1 MTKVISMTYPLW
13 KQLEQLKTSTW
24 VDLTH
29 TFDETIPCF
38 SEFER
43 AKVSTL
49 FNVADDGFY
58 VQNWNI
64 VTQYGTH
71 VDAPIHFVEKTR
83 YLHEI
88 DLKELVLPLVVLDFS
103 QEVAADADFIL
114 TRDHIKQWETEHGS
128 IEPGTFVAFRSDWSK
143 RWPDIEH
150 FENKDAEGQLHLP
163 GWGLDALQYLLED
176 RQVKSIG
183 HETFDTDASVDVVKN
198 GDIVGERYVLG
209 QDTYQLELLT
219 NLDQLP
225 TRGAIIY
232 AISPKPNKA
241 PGFPVRAFAIKP

>member
-1 MTKVISMTYPLW
+1 MTKVIPMTYPLW
-13 KQLEQLKTSTW
+13 EQLEQLKTATW

-71 VDAPIHFVEKTR
+71 IDAPIHFVEKTR

-88 DLKELVLPLVVLDFS
+88 DIKELVLPLVVLDFS

-114 TRDHIKQWETEHGS
+114 TRNHIKQWETEHGS

-176 RQVKSIG
+176 RQVQSIG

>member
-1 MTKVISMTYPLW
+1 MTKVIPMTYPLW
-13 KQLEQLKTSTW
+13 EQLEQLKTATW

-71 VDAPIHFVEKTR
+71 IDAPIHFVEKTR

-183 HETFDTDASVDVVKN
+183 HETFDTDASIDVAKN

-209 QDTYQLELLT
+209 QDTFQLELLT

-225 TRGAIIY
+225 KRGAIIY

>member
-1 MTKVISMTYPLW
+1 MIDMSYPLW
-13 KQLEQLKTSTW
+13 NQLEQLKSSTW

-64 VTQYGTH
+64 VSQYGTH
-71 VDAPIHFVEKTR
+71 IDAPIHFVEHKR
-83 YLHEI
+83 YLHEL
-88 DLKELVLPLVVLDFS
+88 DLKELALPLIVLNFS
-103 QEVAADADFIL
+103 QEVAKDADFIL
-114 TRDHIKQWETEHGS
+114 TRKHVEQWEAAHGK
-128 IEPGTFVAFRSDWSK
+128 IESGTFVALRSDWSK
-143 RWPDIEH
+143 RWPDIEQ
-150 FENKDAEGQLHLP
+150 FENRDSKGNLHLP
-163 GWGLDALQYLLED
+163 GWGLDALQYLLEE
-176 RQVKSIG
+176 RQVKAIG
-183 HETFDTDASVDVVKN
+183 HETFDTDASIDVAKN
-198 GDIVGERYVLG
+198 GDIVGERYILG
-209 QDTYQLELLT
+209 QDTFQVELLT
-219 NLDQLP
+219 HLDLLP

-232 AISPKPNKA
+232 TISPKPKDA

>member
-1 MTKVISMTYPLW
+1 MTYPLW
-13 KQLEQLKTSTW
+13 EQLEQLKTATW

-71 VDAPIHFVEKTR
+71 IDAPIHFVEKTR

-88 DLKELVLPLVVLDFS
+88 DLKELVLPLVILDFS

-176 RQVKSIG
+176 RQVQSIG

>member
-1 MTKVISMTYPLW
+1 MSYPLW
-13 KQLEQLKTSTW
+13 KQLEELKSATW

-64 VTQYGTH
+64 VSQYGTH
-71 VDAPIHFVEKTR
+71 IDAPIHFVEHKR
-83 YLHEI
+83 YLHEL
-88 DLKELVLPLVVLDFS
+88 DLKELALPLVVLNFS
-103 QEVAADADFIL
+103 QEVAKDADFIL
-114 TRDHIKQWETEHGS
+114 TRKHVEQWEAAHGK
-128 IEPGTFVAFRSDWSK
+128 IEPGTFVALRSDWSK
-143 RWPDIEH
+143 RWPDIEQ
-150 FENKDAEGQLHLP
+150 FENRDSKGNLHLP
-163 GWGLDALQYLLED
+163 GWDLDALQYLLEE
-176 RQVKSIG
+176 RHVKAIG
-183 HETFDTDASVDVVKN
+183 HETFDTDASIDVAKN

-209 QDTYQLELLT
+209 QDTFQVELLT
-219 NLDQLP
+219 HLDLLP

-232 AISPKPNKA
+232 TISPKPKDA

>member
-1 MTKVISMTYPLW
+1 MSYPLW
-13 KQLEQLKTSTW
+13 QQLEQLKASTW

-29 TFDETIPCF
+29 TFNEDIPCF

-71 VDAPIHFVEKTR
+71 IDAPIHFVENKR
-83 YLHEI
+83 YLNEL
-88 DLKELVLPLVVLDFS
+88 DLKELVLPLIVIDFS
-103 QEVAADADFIL
+103 KEVADNADFIV
-114 TRDHIKQWETEHGS
+114 TTEHIKAWEQQHGE
-128 IEPGTFVAFRSDWSK
+128 IEPGTFVALRTDWSK
-143 RWPDIEH
+143 RWPDAEQ
-150 FENKDAEGQLHLP
+150 FENKDSEGNLHLP
-163 GWGLDALQYLLED
+163 GWGLDALKYLLEE
-176 RQVKSIG
+176 RHIKAIG
-183 HETFDTDASVDVVKN
+183 HETFDTDASVDVAKN
-198 GDIVGERYVLG
+198 GDIVGERYVLA
-209 QDTYQLELLT
+209 QDTFQVELLT

-232 AISPKPNKA
+232 TISAKPDKA
-241 PGFPVRAFAIKP
+241 PGFPVRAFAIKPNE

>member
-1 MTKVISMTYPLW
+1 MTKVIPMTYPLW
-13 KQLEQLKTSTW
+13 EQLEQLKTATW

-71 VDAPIHFVEKTR
+71 IDAPIHFVEKTR

-176 RQVKSIG
+176 RQVQSIG

>member
-1 MTKVISMTYPLW
+1 MSYPLW
-13 KQLEQLKTSTW
+13 KQLEELKSATW

-64 VTQYGTH
+64 VSQYGTH
-71 VDAPIHFVEKTR
+71 IDAPIHFVEHKR
-83 YLHEI
+83 YLHEL
-88 DLKELVLPLVVLDFS
+88 DLKELALPLIVLNFS
-103 QEVAADADFIL
+103 QEVAKDADFIL
-114 TRDHIKQWETEHGS
+114 TRKHVEQWEAAHGK
-128 IEPGTFVAFRSDWSK
+128 IESGTFVALRSDWSK
-143 RWPDIEH
+143 RWPDIEQ
-150 FENKDAEGQLHLP
+150 FENRDSKGNLHLP
-163 GWGLDALQYLLED
+163 GWGLDALQYLLEE
-176 RQVKSIG
+176 RQVKAIG
-183 HETFDTDASVDVVKN
+183 HETFDTDASIDVAKN
-198 GDIVGERYVLG
+198 GDIVGERYILG
-209 QDTYQLELLT
+209 QDTFQVELLT
-219 NLDQLP
+219 HLDLLP

-232 AISPKPNKA
+232 TISPKPKDA

>member
-1 MTKVISMTYPLW
+1 MGYPLW
-13 KQLEQLKTSTW
+13 NQLEQLKSSTW

-64 VTQYGTH
+64 VSQYGTH
-71 VDAPIHFVEKTR
+71 IDAPIHFVEHKR
-83 YLHEI
+83 YLHEL
-88 DLKELVLPLVVLDFS
+88 DLKELALPLVVLNFS
-103 QEVAADADFIL
+103 QEVAKNADFIL
-114 TRDHIKQWETEHGS
+114 TRKHVEQWETAHGK
-128 IEPGTFVAFRSDWSK
+128 IEPGTFVALRSDWSK
-143 RWPDIEH
+143 RWPDIEQ
-150 FENKDAEGQLHLP
+150 FENRDSNGNLHLP
-163 GWGLDALQYLLED
+163 GWGLDALQYLLEE
-176 RQVKSIG
+176 RHVKAIG
-183 HETFDTDASVDVVKN
+183 HETFDTDASIDVAKN
-198 GDIVGERYVLG
+198 GDIVGERYILS
-209 QDTYQLELLT
+209 QDTFQVELLT
-219 NLDQLP
+219 HLDLLP

-232 AISPKPNKA
+232 TISPKPKDA

>member
-1 MTKVISMTYPLW
+1 MRRYILS
-13 KQLEQLKTSTW
+13 
-24 VDLTH
+24 
-29 TFDETIPCF
+29 
-38 SEFER
+38 
-43 AKVSTL
+43 
-49 FNVADDGFY
+49 
-58 VQNWNI
+58 
-64 VTQYGTH
+64 
-71 VDAPIHFVEKTR
+71 KTR
-83 YLHEI
+83 HLHEI

-114 TRDHIKQWETEHGS
+114 TREHIKQWEAEHGS

-143 RWPDIEH
+143 RWPDIER

-183 HETFDTDASVDVVKN
+183 HETFDTDASVDVAKN

-209 QDTYQLELLT
+209 QDTFQLELLT
-219 NLDQLP
+219 NLNQLP

>member
-1 MTKVISMTYPLW
+1 MTKVIPMTYPLW
-13 KQLEQLKTSTW
+13 EQLEQLKTATW

-71 VDAPIHFVEKTR
+71 IDAPIHFVEKTR

-88 DLKELVLPLVVLDFS
+88 DLKELVLPLVILDFS

-176 RQVKSIG
+176 RQVQSIG

>member
-1 MTKVISMTYPLW
+1 MSYPLW
-13 KQLEQLKTSTW
+13 KQLEQLKSSTW

-49 FNVADDGFY
+49 FNVSDDGFY

-64 VTQYGTH
+64 VSQYGTH
-71 VDAPIHFVEKTR
+71 IDAPIHFVENTR
-83 YLHEI
+83 YLHELT
-88 DLKELVLPLVVLDFS
+88 LKELALPLVVLDFS
-103 QEVAADADFIL
+103 QDVAQDADFIL
-114 TRDHIKQWETEHGS
+114 TRSHIEQWEAEHGT
-128 IEPGTFVAFRSDWSK
+128 IEPETFVAFRSDWSK
-143 RWPDIEH
+143 RWLNIEA
-150 FENKDAEGQLHLP
+150 FENKDSDGNQHLP
-163 GWGLDALQYLLED
+163 GWGLDALKYLLEE
-176 RQVKSIG
+176 RKVKAVG
-183 HETFDTDASVDVVKN
+183 HETFDTDASVDIAKN

-209 QDTYQLELLT
+209 QDTYQVELLT

-225 TRGAIIY
+225 SRGAIIY
-232 AISPKPNKA
+232 AISPKPKDA

>member
-1 MTKVISMTYPLW
+1 MSYPLW
-13 KQLEQLKTSTW
+13 EQLEQLKSSKW

-64 VTQYGTH
+64 VSQYGTH
-71 VDAPIHFVEKTR
+71 IDAPIHFVENTR
-83 YLHEI
+83 YLHEL
-88 DLKELVLPLVVLDFS
+88 DLKELALPLVVLDFS
-103 QEVAADADFIL
+103 QEVAEHADFIL
-114 TRDHIKQWETEHGS
+114 TRTHVEQ
-128 IEPGTFVAFRSDWSK
+128 
-143 RWPDIEH
+143 
-150 FENKDAEGQLHLP
+150 FENKDSNGDLHLP
-163 GWGLDALQYLLED
+163 GWGLDALKYLLEE
-176 RQVKSIG
+176 RQVKAIG
-183 HETFDTDASVDVVKN
+183 HETFDTDASIDVAKN

-209 QDTYQLELLT
+209 QDTFQVELLT

-232 AISPKPNKA
+232 TISPKPKDA
-241 PGFPVRAFAIKP
+241 PGFPVRAFAITP

>member
-1 MTKVISMTYPLW
+1 MSYPLW
-13 KQLEQLKTSTW
+13 NQLEQLKSSTW

-64 VTQYGTH
+64 VSQYGTH
-71 VDAPIHFVEKTR
+71 IDAPIHFVEHKR
-83 YLHEI
+83 YLHEL
-88 DLKELVLPLVVLDFS
+88 DLKELALPLIVLNFS
-103 QEVAADADFIL
+103 QEVAKDADFIL
-114 TRDHIKQWETEHGS
+114 TRKHVEQWEAAHGK
-128 IEPGTFVAFRSDWSK
+128 IESGTFVALRSDWSK
-143 RWPDIEH
+143 RWPDIEQ
-150 FENKDAEGQLHLP
+150 FENRDSKGNLHLP
-163 GWGLDALQYLLED
+163 GWGLDALKYLLEE
-176 RQVKSIG
+176 RQVKAIG
-183 HETFDTDASVDVVKN
+183 HETFDTDASIDVAKN
-198 GDIVGERYVLG
+198 GDIVGERYILG
-209 QDTYQLELLT
+209 QDTFQVELLT
-219 NLDQLP
+219 HLDLLP

-232 AISPKPNKA
+232 TISPKPKDA

>member
-1 MTKVISMTYPLW
+1 MSYPLW
-13 KQLEQLKTSTW
+13 EQLEQLKSSKW

-64 VTQYGTH
+64 VSQYGTH
-71 VDAPIHFVEKTR
+71 IDAPIHFVENTR
-83 YLHEI
+83 YLHEL
-88 DLKELVLPLVVLDFS
+88 DLKELALPLVVLDFS
-103 QEVAADADFIL
+103 QEVAENPDFIL
-114 TRDHIKQWETEHGS
+114 TRTHVEQWESTHGT
-128 IEPGTFVAFRSDWSK
+128 IEPGTFVALRSDWSK
-143 RWPDIEH
+143 RWPDIEQ
-150 FENKDAEGQLHLP
+150 FENKDSNGNLHLP
-163 GWGLDALQYLLED
+163 GWGLDALKYLLEE
-176 RQVKSIG
+176 RQVKAIG
-183 HETFDTDASVDVVKN
+183 HETFDTDASIDVAKN

-209 QDTYQLELLT
+209 QDTFQVELLT

-225 TRGAIIY
+225 TRGALIY
-232 AISPKPNKA
+232 TISPKPKDA
-241 PGFPVRAFAIKP
+241 PGFPVRAFAITP

>member
-1 MTKVISMTYPLW
+1 MSYPLW
-13 KQLEQLKTSTW
+13 NQLEQLKSSTW

-64 VTQYGTH
+64 VSQYGTH
-71 VDAPIHFVEKTR
+71 IDAPIHFVEHKR
-83 YLHEI
+83 YLHEL
-88 DLKELVLPLVVLDFS
+88 DLKELALPLVVLNFS
-103 QEVAADADFIL
+103 QEVAKDADFIL
-114 TRDHIKQWETEHGS
+114 TRKHVEQWETAHGK
-128 IEPGTFVAFRSDWSK
+128 IESGTFVALRSDWSK
-143 RWPDIEH
+143 RWPDIEQ
-150 FENKDAEGQLHLP
+150 FENRDSKGNLHLP
-163 GWGLDALQYLLED
+163 GWGLDALQYLLEE
-176 RQVKSIG
+176 RQVKAIG
-183 HETFDTDASVDVVKN
+183 HETFDTDASIDVAKN
-198 GDIVGERYVLG
+198 GDIVGERYILG
-209 QDTYQLELLT
+209 QDTFQVELLT
-219 NLDQLP
+219 HLDLLP

-232 AISPKPNKA
+232 TISPKPKDA